1 MIQNLKENRSV
12 NILHN
17 NYLGNLSYIS
27 NNEPY
32 VIPITYF
39 FDKKRNII
47 ICYSSIGH
55 KIKAMRKNPSVS
67 LIVANVHS
75 IENWESVLVLGTYE
89 EIEGSSAKVYL
100 HDFSLGIKD
109 IIEKKEARDVDYI
122 SEFSSKIYAD
132 DIPIVFSIKIDK
144 LIGKKRRT
152 T

>member
-1 MIQNLKENRSV
+1 
-12 NILHN
+12 
-17 NYLGNLSYIS
+17 
-27 NNEPY
+27 
-32 VIPITYF
+32 
-39 FDKKRNII
+39 
-47 ICYSSIGH
+47 
-55 KIKAMRKNPSVS
+55 
-67 LIVANVHS
+67 
-75 IENWESVLVLGTYE
+75 VLGTYE

-152 T
+152 A